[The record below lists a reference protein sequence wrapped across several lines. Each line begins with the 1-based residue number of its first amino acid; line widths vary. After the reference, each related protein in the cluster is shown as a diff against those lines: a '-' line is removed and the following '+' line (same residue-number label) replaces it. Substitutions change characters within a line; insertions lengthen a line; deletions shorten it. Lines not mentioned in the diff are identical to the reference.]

1 MSEAESQIATTL
13 LIVDDEARIL
23 SALKET
29 LERQGF
35 HVVACSQP
43 TKALELVRQRP
54 FGVIVS
60 DHLMPGMT
68 GLEFLVE
75 CRRIQPLAT
84 RILVTAVLSL
94 PTIVEAINRGEI
106 YRFIAKPWLREELIA
121 TMRNASNRYE
131 LLHQNDRLLQETS
144 RLNMELTRAN
154 TALAAQVNEL
164 EEQRKSLDTANRQLA
179 ESYERSMELCS
190 RILATYD
197 PFLAG
202 QTRALVEIVRQLIKA
217 ENYNDDERHVLMT
230 SAWFCDLGLIGVSRE
245 LMRTFRQAPERLSER
260 ELETI
265 HSHPI
270 YSQTLVSHVDP
281 RAAVG
286 ETVRAHHERF
296 DGHGFPDG
304 LAGSSIPWT
313 ARCLAVAVYFI
324 ESGLPK
330 DQAVDL
336 ITRESG
342 RALDPEA
349 VRLFLKMT
357 HLIQLPRTV
366 REVMLED
373 LQPGMVLANGLY
385 TPHGL
390 LLVGE
395 GQMLSASTIAKLRAH
410 NQTAPISQR
419 LLVYS

>member
-1 MSEAESQIATTL
+1 MSDTDSQIAHTL

-35 HVVACSQP
+35 HVVACQHP
-43 TKALELVRQRP
+43 LKALELVRQRP

-60 DHLMPGMT
+60 DHLMPEMT

-121 TMRNASNRYE
+121 TMRNAVNRYE
-131 LLHQNDRLLQETS
+131 LLMQNEKLLSETA
-144 RLNMELTRAN
+144 RLNQELRMAN
-154 TALAAQVNEL
+154 NALADQVREL
-164 EEQRKSLDTANRQLA
+164 EAQRESLDNANRQLA
-179 ESYERSMELCS
+179 SSYERSLELCS

-202 QTRALVEIVRQLIKA
+202 QTRGLVAIVRQMVQA
-217 ENYNDDERHVLMT
+217 ENFSDEDRHVLLT
-230 SAWFCDLGLIGVSRE
+230 SAWCCDLGLIGVSRE
-245 LMRTFRQAPERLSER
+245 LVRTFRQAPDRLTER
-260 ELETI
+260 ELHTI

-270 YSQTLVSHVDP
+270 YSQTLVSHIDS

-296 DGHGFPDG
+296 DGTGFPDG
-304 LAGSSIPWT
+304 RAGNEIPWT
-313 ARCLAVAVYFI
+313 ARCLAVAVHFI
-324 ESGLPK
+324 ECGLPK
-330 DQAVDL
+330 AQAVEH
-336 ITRESG
+336 ITSESG
-342 RALDPEA
+342 KALDPEA

-357 HLIQLPRTV
+357 HLIQLPRSV

-395 GQMLSASTIAKLRAH
+395 GQSLSASTIAKLRAH
-410 NQTAPISQR
+410 NLTAPISQR
-419 LLVYS
+419 LLVFS